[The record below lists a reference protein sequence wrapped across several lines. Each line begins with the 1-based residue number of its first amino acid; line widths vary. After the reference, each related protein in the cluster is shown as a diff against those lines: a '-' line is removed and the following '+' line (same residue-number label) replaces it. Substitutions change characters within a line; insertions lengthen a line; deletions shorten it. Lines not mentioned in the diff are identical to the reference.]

1 MTATNNH
8 AHRAW
13 MTENQEDD
21 NPPYTAISAEV
32 AIQTAKPKA
41 LEVLVNTELGDSEG
55 NREREAVY
63 NM

>member
-1 MTATNNH
+1 
-8 AHRAW
+8 